1 MGKYFKDNNKQIIGY
16 YSRSNKSAQNA
27 AEFTNSQQF
36 NCIKSLVNECDTI
49 FITTPDGV
57 IENVWNEIKELSIKD
72 KVICH
77 CSGSLSSKIFS
88 NIEYYGAYGYS
99 IHPMFA
105 ISDKYNSHKDLKK
118 AFITIEGSQE
128 KLAQLKKFIES
139 LGNKT
144 RIITAENK
152 AKYHAASVIVS
163 NHVIALIDEGVH
175 VLKDCGFNEEEALE
189 ALYPLIINN
198 IKNVQERGIVNSL
211 TGPIERGD
219 VETINNHLQ
228 CFKEADRE
236 LYRLLSRK
244 LLAIAKKKNQGRNYE
259 EIEYTIGEKK

>member
-1 MGKYFKDNNKQIIGY
+1 M
-16 YSRSNKSAQNA
+16 
-27 AEFTNSQQF
+27 
-36 NCIKSLVNECDTI
+36 
-49 FITTPDGV
+49 
-57 IENVWNEIKELSIKD
+57 
-72 KVICH
+72 
-77 CSGSLSSKIFS
+77 
-88 NIEYYGAYGYS
+88 
-99 IHPMFA
+99 
-105 ISDKYNSHKDLKK
+105 
-118 AFITIEGSQE
+118 
-128 KLAQLKKFIES
+128 
-139 LGNKT
+139 
-144 RIITAENK
+144 
-152 AKYHAASVIVS
+152 
-163 NHVIALIDEGVH
+163 H